1 MFFLRSLVEKDSR
14 EMGWWMEGI
23 EVKIVFVFF

>member
-14 EMGWWMEGI
+14 EMWWWMEGI